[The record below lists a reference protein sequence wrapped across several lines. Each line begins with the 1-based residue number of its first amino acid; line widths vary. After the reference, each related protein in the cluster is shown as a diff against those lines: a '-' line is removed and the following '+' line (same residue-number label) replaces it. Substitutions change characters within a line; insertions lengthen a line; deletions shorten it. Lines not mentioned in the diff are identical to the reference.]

1 MSHKI
6 KSYSKS
12 PLTIIDSSLNPDN
25 ALEKGYRYINDIPN
39 LYQSLLELLEYAE
52 KQGYKLGTAE
62 GVDGER
68 HLGLYCKTDNRSDT
82 KTGND

>member
-1 MSHKI
+1 MSQNISQSLK
-6 KSYSKS
+6 K

-25 ALEKGYRYINDIPN
+25 AFEKGYRYINDIPN

-68 HLGLYCKTDNRSDT
+68 HLGLYCKTNDSSDT
-82 KTGND
+82 KPSKD